1 MSSRVTRWQKGVRIL
16 CTLALFAIG
25 FAHRVPA
32 IEPGVSPAEMSD
44 YILPDG
50 SMPDLCHTVDH
61 EEGESHPDRHALAPV
76 CEVCRIVAGIMLPQP
91 ADVVGMPLS
100 IEIDEG
106 FVADTAA
113 FRPPVLLTSA
123 APRAP
128 PVSRTDA

>member
-16 CTLALFAIG
+16 CAFALFAIG

-32 IEPGVSPAEMSD
+32 IETGVSPAEISA
-44 YILPDG
+44 YTLPDG
-50 SMPDLCHTVDH
+50 SLPDFCHTVYH
-61 EEGESHPDRHALAPV
+61 EEGGSHPDRHALSPV

-100 IEIDEG
+100 IETGEG
-106 FVADTAA
+106 FVADTSA
-113 FRPPVLLTSA
+113 FRPPFLLASA

-128 PVSRTDA
+128 PFPRTDA